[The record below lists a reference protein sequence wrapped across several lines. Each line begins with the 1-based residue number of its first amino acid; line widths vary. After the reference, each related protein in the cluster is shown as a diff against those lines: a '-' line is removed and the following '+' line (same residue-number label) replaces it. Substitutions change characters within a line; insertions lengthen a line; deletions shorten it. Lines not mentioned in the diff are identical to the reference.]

1 MEKTTIE
8 LAAERFLAT
17 GIADGASE
25 FELASACDAEVQ
37 KLSRMSFAEAVALA
51 KKFAKQAAKRGGVLE
66 STAFRTLARVLHL
79 SGKHSEALD
88 AYLKA
93 RKLMNRDAMVRSRID
108 RALIDVYMYLGDFSK
123 AKLHAR
129 CAITTFMRLKAASDL
144 AQTRVNYANLLHRQ
158 DRHRDAE
165 KLYRAAAV
173 YFEKSDNQIALA
185 RTLYNRANTLVQ
197 LFDLEQAEAL
207 YVRAITIWDKND
219 YSLDGNDSRYGLAW
233 LRMLTGKFHVA
244 LLELTEC
251 ERVYREGGDP
261 RGEALCNLDR
271 AEVYLGLGLYQDAL
285 ESARKSEAL
294 FEKLGLRYE
303 MSKAA
308 LFRGQAALAVTKV
321 PEARK
326 ALGRAQSG
334 FTAEKNNG
342 FLGATNLL
350 AADLEF
356 NNANLRQE
364 YLTKARSF
372 FSNGQLPLWQAVCD
386 LQDSSNPKRA
396 KLALARLRKNAAV
409 KSVPHLYAIW
419 ETVRGDQ
426 EYRRGDIAEAR
437 KHWRRA
443 ADRLD
448 SVRAQLPPV
457 ELRNSFGKRQSS
469 PHLRLIISEL
479 EHDPGMAAVW
489 SERYKTAGI
498 WSPISIAKASDGT
511 RKRVTETLD
520 ALARQVSSLAHQ
532 ISGVGERGLSTVAR
546 NQAMSR
552 LQKQIREQLIA
563 VDRDQDHSVTNNDRL
578 LGDIIST
585 SSKMPI
591 VQFHLRD
598 EDIIAFVHHRGNTS
612 VGRIENGRRKLADSM
627 QRWRFI
633 LEGELLAG
641 HLQETM
647 DASLEQN
654 LWSDLGK
661 WLWEPLGV
669 DPSAEK
675 VLLIPEGELANLP
688 WRALIVDELPLL
700 ERHHF
705 IVAPSFRHFLAA
717 QAITVKSDRV
727 QVFRG
732 KADDLPQVDRELE
745 NLAKGPTNRAEC
757 YSPCCRKDWPEQ
769 GEARLWHFAG
779 HAFLRSDNPF
789 YSYLAL
795 EDGALFA
802 TDFRL
807 RQCKVHLVTLASCRS
822 GEQVALPGEESTGLV
837 RSLLEMGARNVIAG
851 HWPVSDQTTAV
862 WMAAFYD
869 KYFQSASILAAIR
882 HAAITVRAQYP
893 SAYHWGA
900 FSVFG
905 AGE

>member
-1 MEKTTIE
+1 MYD
-8 LAAERFLAT
+8 R
-17 GIADGASE
+17 
-25 FELASACDAEVQ
+25 
-37 KLSRMSFAEAVALA
+37 
-51 KKFAKQAAKRGGVLE
+51 E
-66 STAFRTLARVLHL
+66 STGRL
-79 SGKHSEALD
+79 S
-88 AYLKA
+88 
-93 RKLMNRDAMVRSRID
+93 MC
-108 RALIDVYMYLGDFSK
+108 YMYLGNFNK
-123 AKLHAR
+123 ARVHAR
-129 CAITTFMRLKAASDL
+129 SAITTFIRLKSASDL

-173 YFEKSDNQIALA
+173 FFEKSDNQIALA

-197 LFDLEQAEAL
+197 LFDLEQAETL
-207 YVRAITIWDKND
+207 YKRAITIWEANEFA
-219 YSLDGNDSRYGLAW
+219 LDGNDSRYGLAW

-244 LLELTEC
+244 LLELTQC
-251 ERVYREGGDP
+251 EKIYREGGDP

-303 MSKAA
+303 MSKSA
-308 LFRGQAALAVTKV
+308 LFRGQAAFALAKV
-321 PEARK
+321 AEARK
-326 ALGRAQSG
+326 ALGRAQAG
-334 FTAEKNNG
+334 FGAEKNHG
-342 FLGATNLL
+342 FLGAASLL
-350 AADLEF
+350 AAELE
-356 NNANLRQE
+356 NSDASRHRE
-364 YLTKARSF
+364 YLTRARACFNS
-372 FSNGQLPLWQAVCD
+372 GQLPLWQAVCD
-386 LQDSSNPKRA
+386 LQDAANPRRFKR
-396 KLALARLRKNAAV
+396 ALARLEKNAAV
-409 KSVPHLYAIW
+409 KAVPHLFAIW

-426 EYRRGDIAEAR
+426 EYQRGEIAEAR

-448 SVRAQLPPV
+448 AVRAQLPPV
-457 ELRNSFGKRQSS
+457 ELRSAFGKRQDS
-469 PHLRLIISEL
+469 PHLRLIVSEL
-479 EHDPGMAAVW
+479 EHNPGMAAVW

-498 WSPISIAKASDGT
+498 WSPITMPG
-511 RKRVTETLD
+511 VTDSSRQKVSESLD

-532 ISGVGERGLSTVAR
+532 ISSVGERGMSAVAR
-546 NQAMSR
+546 SHAMSS

-563 VDRDQDHSVTNNDRL
+563 IDRDQNQTVTNNDRL
-578 LGDIIST
+578 LEDIMT
-585 SSKMPI
+585 TAGKMPI

-612 VGRIENGRRKLADSM
+612 VGRIVKGRRRLADAM

-641 HLQETM
+641 HLQDTM
-647 DASLEQN
+647 DAALEQS
-654 LWSDLGK
+654 LWSDLGA
-661 WLWEPLGV
+661 WLWAPLGV
-669 DPSAEK
+669 DPSAET

-688 WRALIVDELPLL
+688 WRALIVEGRPLL
-700 ERHHF
+700 EKHHF
-705 IVAPSFRHFLAA
+705 IVAPSFRHFRAA
-717 QAITVKSDRV
+717 RSIFVTSSRV

-745 NLAKGPTNRAEC
+745 NLVKNLTADAEV
-757 YSPCCRKDWPEQ
+757 YAPCGRKDWPDK

-807 RQCKVHLVTLASCRS
+807 KQCLVHLVTLASCRS

-837 RSLLEMGARNVIAG
+837 RSLLEMGARNVVAG

-869 KYFQSASILAAIR
+869 NYFKSASVLAAIR
-882 HAAITVRAQYP
+882 HAATTVRAQYP

>member
-8 LAAERFLAT
+8 LAAERFLKS
-17 GIADGASE
+17 GVVDGSAE
-25 FELASACDAEVQ
+25 TELASACDAEVQ
-37 KLSRMSFAEAVALA
+37 KLSRSSFSQAVVLA
-51 KKFAKQAAKRGGVLE
+51 KKFAKHASHRGGVLE
-66 STAFRTLARVLHL
+66 STAYRTLARVLHL
-79 SGKHSEALD
+79 SGSHSEALD

-93 RKLMNRDAMVRSRID
+93 RKLMSRDAMVRSRID
-108 RALIDVYMYLGDFSK
+108 RALIDVYMYLGNFSK
-123 AKLHAR
+123 AKIHAR
-129 CAITTFMRLKAASDL
+129 CAITAFMRLKAASDL

-165 KLYRAAAV
+165 KLYRAAARF
-173 YFEKSDNQIALA
+173 FEKSDNQVALA

-207 YVRAITIWDKND
+207 YTRAITIWEKNEFA
-219 YSLDGNDSRYGLAW
+219 LDANDSRYGLAW
-233 LRMLTGKFHVA
+233 LRMLTGKFHIA

-271 AEVYLGLGLYQDAL
+271 AEVYLGLGLYEDAL
-285 ESARKSEAL
+285 ESARKSETS
-294 FEKLGLRYE
+294 FEALGLRYE
-303 MSKAA
+303 KSKAA
-308 LFRGQAALAVTKV
+308 LFRGQAALAVSKIA
-321 PEARK
+321 EARK
-326 ALGRAQSG
+326 ALDRAQSG

-342 FLGATNLL
+342 FLGAANLL
-350 AADLEF
+350 AADLEQKQGS
-356 NNANLRQE
+356 LRQE
-364 YLTKARSF
+364 YLGKARSL

-386 LQDSSNPKRA
+386 LQDTSIPNRVKP
-396 KLALARLRKNAAV
+396 ALARLEKNAAV
-409 KSVPHLYAIW
+409 KAVPQLYAIW

-426 EYRRGDIAEAR
+426 DYLRGDIAEAR
-437 KHWRRA
+437 KHWRKA

-469 PHLRLIISEL
+469 PHLRLIVSEL
-479 EHDPGMAAVW
+479 EHDPKMAAVW

-498 WSPISIAKASDGT
+498 WSPISTANATDDT
-511 RKRVTETLD
+511 RKRVTASLD

-532 ISGVGERGLSTVAR
+532 IGSVGERGLSSVAR
-546 NQAMSR
+546 SQAMSR
-552 LQKQIREQLIA
+552 LHKQIREQLIA
-563 VDRDQDHSVTNNDRL
+563 VDKDQDHAVTNNDRL
-578 LGDIIST
+578 LEEMMST
-585 SSKMPI
+585 AAKMPI

-598 EDIIAFVHHRGNTS
+598 EDIIAFVHHRGDTT
-612 VGRIENGRRKLADSM
+612 VGKIVDGRSKLADSM

-641 HLQETM
+641 HLQDTM

-654 LWSDLGK
+654 LWSDLGN
-661 WLWEPLGV
+661 WLWKPLGV
-669 DPSAEK
+669 DPRAET

-688 WRALIVDELPLL
+688 WRALIVDGRPLL
-700 ERHHF
+700 ESHHF
-705 IVAPSFRHFLAA
+705 IIAPSFRHFRAA
-717 QAITVKSDRV
+717 QAIKVRSQLV
-727 QVFRG
+727 QIFRG
-732 KADDLPQVDRELE
+732 KADNLPQVDHELE
-745 NLAKGPTNRAEC
+745 NLVNGLSSSADL
-757 YSPCCRKDWPEQ
+757 YSPCSRKDWPDQ
-769 GEARLWHFAG
+769 GEARIWHFAG

-807 RQCKVHLVTLASCRS
+807 KQCQVHLVTLASCRS

-851 HWPVSDQTTAV
+851 HWPVYDQTTAV